1 MFPGRFPGWA
11 VFLSWTDEVP
21 IVNFFPDRMHM
32 ISPAQIRKAGLSL
45 LYALMEN
52 GATTDA
58 FDFDAYWEIGMETQ
72 RDRLH
77 HSQAKAVLHCLRRQ
91 SDSLRLLHER
101 AQKVQD
107 ALHGD
112 GTATKLADQLS
123 RYVDYS
129 DRLDASLGALQYCV
143 ADKRREGT
151 VQLALCSRDVMVLAA
166 TIVELSDELVSA
178 FGDWPAYRSVLA
190 PIEPVMRRRLKALRE
205 CADLR
210 YPEVIRENP
219 QYAALAELE
228 SLVRE
233 LPVEVNRY
241 VREVYA
247 ARETFE
253 AQMASVLQHYSM
265 ERLAVVDKCILYIAL
280 YELSQGLKVQIVVSE
295 ATDLAHAYSGSK
307 SARFIHGIIAAI
319 AAKDA
324 S

>member
-1 MFPGRFPGWA
+1 
-11 VFLSWTDEVP
+11 
-21 IVNFFPDRMHM
+21 M

-52 GATTDA
+52 GATIDA
-58 FDFDAYWEIGMETQ
+58 FDFETYWEIGMETQ

-77 HSQAKAVLHCLRRQ
+77 QAQAKAVLHCLRQQ

-101 AQKVQD
+101 VEKAKD
-107 ALHGD
+107 AVHGD
-112 GTATKLADQLS
+112 GTATKLAEQLD

-129 DRLDASLGALQYCV
+129 DRLEASLRALQYCV

-151 VQLALCSRDVMVLAA
+151 AQLALCSRDVMVLAA
-166 TIVELSDELVSA
+166 TLVELSDELFSA
-178 FGDWPAYRSVLA
+178 FGDWPAYRAVLA
-190 PIEPVMRRRLKALRE
+190 PIEPVVRRRLKTLRE

-210 YPEVIRENP
+210 CPEVIRENP
-219 QYAALAELE
+219 QYAALAGLE

-247 ARETFE
+247 SRETFE
-253 AQMASVLQHYSM
+253 TQMAPVLEHYSM

-280 YELSQGLKVQIVVSE
+280 YELRRGLKVQIVVSE
-295 ATDLAHAYSGSK
+295 ATDLANTYSGNK
-307 SARFIHGIIAAI
+307 SARFIHGVIAAI
-319 AAKDA
+319 AAKSVA
-324 S
+324 